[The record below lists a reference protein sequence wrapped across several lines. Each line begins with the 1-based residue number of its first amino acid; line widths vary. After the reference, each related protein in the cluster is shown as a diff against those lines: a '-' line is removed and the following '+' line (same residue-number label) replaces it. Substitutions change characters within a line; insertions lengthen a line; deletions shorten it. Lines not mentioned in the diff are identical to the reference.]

1 MPPPLYPVI
10 SKSIRY
16 KRYHQTMHIAIF
28 GLGYVGCVSAA
39 CLAHEGHQVIGVDV
53 NPLKV
58 QMINAGKS
66 PIIEA
71 GVDKLIAQAVAAGKL
86 QATTMAA
93 EAIAKAD
100 LSFICVGTPSN
111 ENGSLDLE
119 YVRHVAGEIGR
130 ALAQQE
136 NYHVVAVRSTVLP
149 GTIAKE
155 VIPLL
160 EEASG
165 RRVGVDFGVCSN
177 PEFLR
182 ESSAVAD
189 FYQPAFTLIGQWDE
203 RSGDQVAAIYKN
215 IDAPIVRTDLPTA
228 EMIKYVSN
236 TFHALKITFANE
248 IGNFCKKVGVD
259 SHEVMRIFCMDTKL
273 NVSPAY
279 LKPGYAFGGSCLP
292 KDLRAL
298 LHRARQ
304 EDLDLPVLQSIL
316 RSNELQARLGV
327 EAVLRTGKKRVG
339 ILGLSFKA
347 GTDDLRESPLVYLTE
362 TLLGKGCD
370 LKIYDQNVSLARL
383 TGANKQ
389 YIEKVIPHIS
399 SLLCSSLDEVAA
411 ASDVLVIGNRLP
423 EVTNL
428 LNNTNGHHI
437 VIDLVRINESRVEN
451 DQNYQGI
458 CW

>member
-1 MPPPLYPVI
+1 M
-10 SKSIRY
+10 R
-16 KRYHQTMHIAIF
+16 IAIF

-39 CLAHEGHQVIGVDV
+39 CLAKEGHQVIGVDV

-58 QMINAGKS
+58 DMINAGQS

-71 GVDKLIAQAVAAGKL
+71 GVDELISQAVAVGNL
-86 QATTMAA
+86 GATTVAA
-93 EAIAKAD
+93 EAISKSD

-111 ENGSLDLE
+111 DNGSLDLR
-119 YVRHVAGEIGR
+119 YVHHVANEIGQ
-130 ALAQQE
+130 ALAQQS

-149 GTIAKE
+149 GTVANE

-160 EEASG
+160 EQASG
-165 RRVGVDFGVCSN
+165 RCVGADFGVCSN

-182 ESSAVAD
+182 EGSAVAD
-189 FYQPAFTLIGQWDE
+189 FYQPPFTLVGQWDE
-203 RSGDQVAAIYKN
+203 QSGERVAAIYQG
-215 IDAPIVRTDLPTA
+215 IDAPLIRTNIPTA
-228 EMIKYVSN
+228 EMLKYVSN

-259 SHEVMRIFCMDTKL
+259 SHEVMRIFCLDTKL
-273 NVSPAY
+273 NISPVY

-292 KDLRAL
+292 KDVRAL

-304 EDLDLPVLQSIL
+304 VDLDLPVLQAIP

-327 EAVLRTGKKRVG
+327 DAVLRTGKKRVG

-347 GTDDLRESPLVYLTE
+347 GTDDLRESPLVYLAE

-370 LKIYDQNVSLARL
+370 LKIYDKNVSLARL

-399 SLLCSSLDEVAA
+399 SLLCSSLNEVLAT
-411 ASDVLVIGNRLP
+411 SDVLVIGNRLP
-423 EVTNL
+423 EVTHL
-428 LNNTNGHHI
+428 LSHNNGHHI
-437 VIDLVRINESRVEN
+437 IIDLIRVNESQIES

>member
-1 MPPPLYPVI
+1 
-10 SKSIRY
+10 
-16 KRYHQTMHIAIF
+16 MHIANF

-39 CLAHEGHQVIGVDV
+39 CLAKEGHQVIGVDV

-58 QMINAGKS
+58 EMINAGQS

-71 GVDKLIAQAVAAGKL
+71 GVDDLIRRAVAAGKL
-86 QATTMAA
+86 SATTEAA

-100 LSFICVGTPSN
+100 LSFIAVGTPSN
-111 ENGSLDLE
+111 ENGSLDLK
-119 YVRHVAGEIGR
+119 YVRHVVQEIGQ
-130 ALAQQE
+130 ALAGQ
-136 NYHVVAVRSTVLP
+136 NKYHVVAVRSTVLP
-149 GTIAKE
+149 GTVMSE

-165 RRVGVDFGVCSN
+165 GKVGADFGVCSN

-182 ESSAVAD
+182 EGTAVAD

-203 RSGDQVAAIYKN
+203 RSGDRVAAVYQN
-215 IDAPIVRTDLPTA
+215 IDAPIVRTDIPTA

-248 IGNFCKKVGVD
+248 IGNFCKKVGID
-259 SHEVMRIFCMDTKL
+259 SHEVMRIFSMDTKL
-273 NVSPAY
+273 NISPAY

-304 EDLDLPVLQSIL
+304 EDLELPVLQAIP

-347 GTDDLRESPLVYLTE
+347 GTDDLRESPLVYLAE
-362 TLLGKGCD
+362 TLLGKGYD
-370 LKIYDQNVSLARL
+370 LRIYDENVSMARL

-399 SLLCSSLDEVAA
+399 SLLCSSLDEILDM
-411 ASDVLVIGNRLP
+411 SDILVIGNRLP
-423 EVTNL
+423 VTANL
-428 LNNTNGHHI
+428 LNGSNGHHI
-437 VIDLVRINESRVEN
+437 IIDLVRIHETLNGLDE
-451 DQNYQGI
+451 NYQGI

>member
-1 MPPPLYPVI
+1 M
-10 SKSIRY
+10 R
-16 KRYHQTMHIAIF
+16 IAIF

-39 CLAHEGHQVIGVDV
+39 CLAKEGHQVIGVDV

-58 QMINAGKS
+58 EMINAGKS
-66 PIIEA
+66 PIIET
-71 GVDKLIAQAVAAGKL
+71 GVDQLIADAVADGRL
-86 QATTMAA
+86 HATTIPA
-93 EAIAKAD
+93 EAVAKAD
-100 LSFICVGTPSN
+100 VSFICVGTPSN
-111 ENGSLDLE
+111 ENGSLDLQ
-119 YVRHVAGEIGR
+119 YVHHVAGEIGQ
-130 ALAQQE
+130 ALAQQD
-136 NYHVVAVRSTVLP
+136 NYHVIAVRSTVLP
-149 GTIAKE
+149 GTVAKE
-155 VIPLL
+155 VVPLL
-160 EEASG
+160 EQASG
-165 RRVGVDFGVCSN
+165 RKAGADFGVCSN

-203 RSGDQVAAIYKN
+203 RSGEQVAAIYKN
-215 IDAPIVRTDLPTA
+215 IDAPIIRTDVPTA
-228 EMIKYVSN
+228 EMLKYVSN

-259 SHEVMRIFCMDTKL
+259 SHEVMRIFCQDTKL
-273 NVSPAY
+273 NISPAY

-304 EDLDLPVLQSIL
+304 EDLDLPVLQSVP

-347 GTDDLRESPLVYLTE
+347 GTDDLRESPLVSLAE
-362 TLLGKGCD
+362 TLLGKGFD
-370 LKIYDQNVSLARL
+370 LKIYDRNVSLARL

-399 SLLCSSLDEVAA
+399 SLLCASLDEVVAE
-411 ASDVLVIGNRLP
+411 SDVLVIGNRLP
-423 EVTNL
+423 EVTEL
-428 LNNTNGHHI
+428 LHHTNGQHI
-437 VIDLVRINESRVEN
+437 IIDLVRVGEREIESKE
-451 DQNYQGI
+451 NYQGI
-458 CW
+458 SW

>member
-1 MPPPLYPVI
+1 M
-10 SKSIRY
+10 R
-16 KRYHQTMHIAIF
+16 IAIF

-39 CLAHEGHQVIGVDV
+39 CLANKGHQVIGVDV

-58 QMINAGKS
+58 EMINAGQS

-71 GVDKLIAQAVAAGKL
+71 EVDCLINQAVTGGNL
-86 QATTMAA
+86 RATTIAG
-93 EAIAKAD
+93 EAVTQAD
-100 LSFICVGTPSN
+100 LSIICVGTPSN
-111 ENGSLDLE
+111 DNGSLDLR
-119 YVRHVAGEIGR
+119 YVRHVAGEIGQV
-130 ALAQQE
+130 LASQD
-136 NYHVVAVRSTVLP
+136 NYHVVALRSTVLP
-149 GTIAKE
+149 GTVASE
-155 VIPLL
+155 LVPRL
-160 EEASG
+160 EASG
-165 RRVGVDFGVCSN
+165 KRVGVDFGVCSN

-182 ESSAVAD
+182 EGSAVAD
-189 FYQPAFTLIGQWDE
+189 FYQPPFTLIGQWDE
-203 RSGDQVAAIYKN
+203 RSGEQIAAMYQE
-215 IDAPIVRTDLPTA
+215 IDAPIVRTDVATA

-248 IGNFCKKVGVD
+248 IGNLCKKMGVD
-259 SHEVMRIFCMDTKL
+259 SHEVMRIFSMDTKL
-273 NVSPAY
+273 NISPAY

-298 LHRARQ
+298 LYRARQ
-304 EDLDLPVLQSIL
+304 EDLELPLLQAIP

-347 GTDDLRESPLVYLTE
+347 DTDDLRESPLVYLTE
-362 TLLGKGCD
+362 TLLGKGFE

-399 SLLCSSLDEVAA
+399 SLLCSSFEEVLA
-411 ASDVLVIGNRLP
+411 ASEVLVIGNKLP
-423 EVTNL
+423 AMAHLMEDIND
-428 LNNTNGHHI
+428 HHI
-437 VIDLVRINESRVEN
+437 VIDLVRIREAL
-451 DQNYQGI
+451 DGMGDNYFGI

>member
-1 MPPPLYPVI
+1 M
-10 SKSIRY
+10 R
-16 KRYHQTMHIAIF
+16 IAVF

-39 CLAHEGHQVIGVDV
+39 CLADQGHQVVGVDV

-58 QMINAGKS
+58 EMINKGES
-66 PIIEA
+66 PIIEN
-71 GVDKLIAQAVAAGKL
+71 GVDELIRRAVKMGNLK
-86 QATTMAA
+86 ATSVAA
-93 EAIAKAD
+93 EAVAQTD
-100 LSFICVGTPSN
+100 LSFVCVGTPSN
-111 ENGSLDLE
+111 ENGSLDLH
-119 YVRHVAGEIGR
+119 YVHHVAEEIGQ
-130 ALAQQE
+130 ALAE
-136 NYHVVAVRSTVLP
+136 KDHYHGVAVRSTVLP
-149 GTIAKE
+149 GTVVNE

-160 EEASG
+160 ESASG
-165 RRVGVDFGVCSN
+165 KRVGVDFGICSN

-182 ESSAVAD
+182 EGSAVTD
-189 FYQPAFTLIGQWDE
+189 FYQPPFTLLGQWDE
-203 RSGDQVAAIYKN
+203 RSGDPIAAIYKN
-215 IDAPIVRTDLPTA
+215 VDAPVVRTDIGTA

-273 NVSPAY
+273 NISPAY

-304 EDLDLPVLQSIL
+304 EDLDLPVLQAL
-316 RSNELQARLGV
+316 PRSNELQARLGV
-327 EAVLRTGKKRVG
+327 EAVLRTGRKRIG

-347 GTDDLRESPLVYLTE
+347 GTDDLRESPLVYLAE

-399 SLLCSSLDEVAA
+399 SLLCSSLDEVVE
-411 ASDVLVIGNRLP
+411 SSEVLVIGNRLP
-423 EVTNL
+423 EVSNL
-428 LNNTNGHHI
+428 LSRSNGHHI
-437 VIDLVRINESRVEN
+437 VIDLVRIGDSQIEN
-451 DQNYQGI
+451 NQNYQGI

>member
-1 MPPPLYPVI
+1 M
-10 SKSIRY
+10 R
-16 KRYHQTMHIAIF
+16 IAIF

-39 CLAHEGHQVIGVDV
+39 CLAKEGHRLIGVDV

-58 QMINAGKS
+58 DMINAGQS

-71 GVDKLIAQAVAAGKL
+71 GVDQLIGEAVARGNLRATTAAHDAVAQAD
-86 QATTMAA
+86 
-93 EAIAKAD
+93 I
-100 LSFICVGTPSN
+100 SFICVGTPSN
-111 ENGSLDLE
+111 DNGSLDLQ
-119 YVRHVAGEIGR
+119 YVRHVVGEIGQ
-130 ALAQQE
+130 ALTNE
-136 NYHVVAVRSTVLP
+136 PHFHVIAVRSTVLP
-149 GTIAKE
+149 GTVLGE
-155 VIPLL
+155 VVPLL
-160 EEASG
+160 EQVSG
-165 RRVGVDFGVCSN
+165 RQVGVDFGVCSN

-182 ESSAVAD
+182 EGSAVAD
-189 FYQPAFTLIGQWDE
+189 FYQPPFTLIGQSDE
-203 RSGDQVAAIYKN
+203 RSGNQVAAIYKGL
-215 IDAPIVRTDLPTA
+215 DAPVVQTTIQTA

-248 IGNFCKKVGVD
+248 IGNFCKKTGVD
-259 SHEVMRIFCMDTKL
+259 SHEVMRIFCLDTKL

-304 EDLDLPVLQSIL
+304 EDLELPVLQAIT

-327 EAVLRTGKKRVG
+327 DAVLRTGKKRIG

-362 TLLGKGCD
+362 TLLGKGCE
-370 LKIYDQNVSLARL
+370 LKIYDKNVSLARL

-399 SLLCSSLDEVAA
+399 SLLCPSLEEVAA
-411 ASDVLVIGNRLP
+411 NSDVLVIGNRSP
-423 EVTNL
+423 EITSL
-428 LNNTNGHHI
+428 LHHTNGRQI
-437 VIDLVRINESRVEN
+437 IIDLVRIGESRIEN
-451 DQNYQGI
+451 NQNYQGL

>member
-1 MPPPLYPVI
+1 M
-10 SKSIRY
+10 R
-16 KRYHQTMHIAIF
+16 IAIF

-39 CLAHEGHQVIGVDV
+39 CLASQGHQVIGVDV

-58 QMINAGKS
+58 EMINAGQS

-71 GVDKLIAQAVAAGKL
+71 GVDQLIGQAVAAGNL
-86 QATTMAA
+86 WATPDAG

-100 LSFICVGTPSN
+100 LSLVCVGTPSN
-111 ENGSLDLE
+111 ENGSLDLR
-119 YVRHVAGEIGR
+119 YVRRVADEIGQ
-130 ALAQQE
+130 ALAGQTH
-136 NYHVVAVRSTVLP
+136 YHVVAVRSTVLP
-149 GTIAKE
+149 GTVANE

-165 RRVGVDFGVCSN
+165 RRAGEDFGVCSN

-182 ESSAVAD
+182 EGSAVAD
-189 FYQPAFTLIGQWDE
+189 FYQPPITLIGQWDE
-203 RSGDQVAAIYKN
+203 RSGDRVAAIYQN
-215 IDAPIVRTDLPTA
+215 IEAPIIRTDLPTA
-228 EMIKYVSN
+228 ETIKYVSN
-236 TFHALKITFANE
+236 AFHALKITFANE

-273 NVSPAY
+273 NISPAY

-304 EDLDLPVLQSIL
+304 EDLELPVLQAIP

-347 GTDDLRESPLVYLTE
+347 GTDDLRESPMVYLAE
-362 TLLGKGCD
+362 TLLGKGYN
-370 LKIYDQNVSLARL
+370 LKIYDENVSLARL

-399 SLLCSSLDEVAA
+399 SLLCPSLDEVLA
-411 ASDVLVIGNRLP
+411 ASEVLVIGNRLSAI
-423 EVTNL
+423 TDR
-428 LNNTNGHHI
+428 LNGANQDHI
-437 VIDLVRINESRVEN
+437 IIDLVRISDILEGKVGDYR
-451 DQNYQGI
+451 GI

>member
-1 MPPPLYPVI
+1 M
-10 SKSIRY
+10 R
-16 KRYHQTMHIAIF
+16 IAIF

-39 CLAHEGHQVIGVDV
+39 CLANEGHQVIGVDV
-53 NPLKV
+53 SQLKV
-58 QMINAGKS
+58 EMINAGKS

-71 GVDKLIAQAVAAGKL
+71 GVDKLIAQAVSNGNL
-86 QATTMAA
+86 RATALAA
-93 EAIAKAD
+93 EAVAQAD
-100 LSFICVGTPSN
+100 LSFICVGTPSH
-111 ENGSLDLE
+111 ENGSLDLQ
-119 YVRHVAGEIGR
+119 YVRHVAGEIGQ
-130 ALAQQE
+130 ALAQQST
-136 NYHVVAVRSTVLP
+136 YHVVAVRSTVLP
-149 GTIAKE
+149 GTVLKE

-160 EEASG
+160 EQASSRQVG
-165 RRVGVDFGVCSN
+165 RDFGVCSN

-203 RSGDQVAAIYKN
+203 RSGDRVAAIYKD

-248 IGNFCKKVGVD
+248 MGNFCKKMGVD

-273 NVSPAY
+273 NISPAY

-304 EDLDLPVLQSIL
+304 EDLELPVLQAIP

-347 GTDDLRESPLVYLTE
+347 GTDDLRESPLVYLAE
-362 TLLGKGCD
+362 TLLGKGYE
-370 LKIYDQNVSLARL
+370 LKIYDENVSMARL

-399 SLLCSSLDEVAA
+399 SLLSSSLAEILAT
-411 ASDVLVIGNRLP
+411 SEVLVVGNRLP
-423 EVTNL
+423 AIATLLEQTN
-428 LNNTNGHHI
+428 NQHI
-437 VIDLVRINESRVEN
+437 VIDLVRIRETLNGSDE
-451 DQNYQGI
+451 NYQGI

>member
-1 MPPPLYPVI
+1 M
-10 SKSIRY
+10 R
-16 KRYHQTMHIAIF
+16 IAIF

-39 CLAHEGHQVIGVDV
+39 CLAKEGHQVIGVDV

-58 QMINAGKS
+58 EMINAGQS

-71 GVDKLIAQAVAAGKL
+71 GVDKLIAEAVSGRNL
-86 QATTMAA
+86 WATTVAA
-93 EAIAKAD
+93 EAIASAD

-111 ENGSLDLE
+111 ENGSLDLK
-119 YVRHVAGEIGR
+119 YVRHVAAEIGQ
-130 ALAQQE
+130 ALAGQ
-136 NYHVVAVRSTVLP
+136 NKYHVVAIRSTVLS
-149 GTIAKE
+149 GTVVNE

-160 EEASG
+160 EKASG
-165 RRVGVDFGVCSN
+165 LKVGVDFGVCSN

-182 ESSAVAD
+182 EGSAVAD

-203 RSGDQVAAIYKN
+203 QSGERVAAIYKN
-215 IDAPIVRTDLPTA
+215 IDAPIIRTDIPTA

-236 TFHALKITFANE
+236 AFHALKITFANE
-248 IGNFCKKVGVD
+248 IGNLCKKVAVD
-259 SHEVMRIFCMDTKL
+259 SHEVMRIFAMDTKL
-273 NVSPAY
+273 NISPAY
-279 LKPGYAFGGSCLP
+279 LKPGYSFGGSCLP

-304 EDLDLPVLQSIL
+304 EDLELPVLQAIP

-327 EAVLRTGKKRVG
+327 EAVLRTGKKRIG

-347 GTDDLRESPLVYLTE
+347 GTDDLRESPLVYLAE
-362 TLLGKGCD
+362 TLLGKGYE
-370 LKIYDQNVSLARL
+370 LKIYDENVSMARL

-399 SLLCSSLDEVAA
+399 SLLSSSLDEVLAMA
-411 ASDVLVIGNRLP
+411 EVLVVGNRLP
-423 EVTNL
+423 TVATL
-428 LNNTNGHHI
+428 LEQTKSRHI
-437 VIDLVRINESRVEN
+437 IIDLIRIREGLNGLDE
-451 DQNYQGI
+451 NYQGI

>member
-1 MPPPLYPVI
+1 
-10 SKSIRY
+10 
-16 KRYHQTMHIAIF
+16 MHIAIF

-39 CLAHEGHQVIGVDV
+39 CLAKEGHQVIGVDV

-58 QMINAGKS
+58 EMINAGQS

-71 GVDKLIAQAVAAGKL
+71 GVDQLISQAVAAKNL
-86 QATTMAA
+86 WATTAAA

-111 ENGSLDLE
+111 ENGSLDLK
-119 YVRHVAGEIGR
+119 YVRHVAEEIGQV
-130 ALAQQE
+130 LAGHKK
-136 NYHVVAVRSTVLP
+136 YHVVAVRSTVLP
-149 GTIAKE
+149 GTVASE

-160 EEASG
+160 EETSG
-165 RRVGVDFGVCSN
+165 GQVGVDFGVCSN

-182 ESSAVAD
+182 EGSAVAD

-203 RSGDQVAAIYKN
+203 RSGDRVAAIYKH
-215 IDAPIVRTDLPTA
+215 IDAPVVRADIPTA

-259 SHEVMRIFCMDTKL
+259 SHEVMRIFTMDTKL
-273 NVSPAY
+273 NISPAY

-304 EDLDLPVLQSIL
+304 EDLDLPVLQAIP

-347 GTDDLRESPLVYLTE
+347 GTDDLRESPLVYLAE
-362 TLLGKGCD
+362 TLLGKGYD
-370 LKIYDQNVSLARL
+370 LRIYDENVSMARL

-399 SLLCSSLDEVAA
+399 SLLCSSLTEILDT
-411 ASDVLVIGNRLP
+411 SDILVIGNRLP
-423 EVTNL
+423 AMTKL
-428 LNNTNGHHI
+428 LERVNGHHI
-437 VIDLVRINESRVEN
+437 IIDLVRIRETLDGLDE
-451 DQNYQGI
+451 NYQGI

>member
-1 MPPPLYPVI
+1 M
-10 SKSIRY
+10 R
-16 KRYHQTMHIAIF
+16 IAIF

-39 CLAHEGHQVIGVDV
+39 CFAREGHEVIGVDV

-58 QMINAGKS
+58 NMINAGQS
-66 PIIEA
+66 PIIET
-71 GVDKLIAQAVAAGKL
+71 GVDELIHQAVTAGRL
-86 QATTMAA
+86 RATTLTA
-93 EAIAKAD
+93 EAITQAD
-100 LSFICVGTPSN
+100 VSLICVGTPSN
-111 ENGSLDLE
+111 ENGSLDLK
-119 YVRHVAGEIGR
+119 YVHHVAGEIGQ
-130 ALAQQE
+130 ALTTQKK
-136 NYHVVAVRSTVLP
+136 YHVIAIRSTVLP
-149 GTIAKE
+149 GTVTNE

-160 EEASG
+160 EEISG
-165 RRVGVDFGVCSN
+165 LKVGTDFGVCSN

-182 ESSAVAD
+182 EGSAVAD
-189 FYQPAFTLIGQWDE
+189 FYRPAFTLIGQWDE
-203 RSGDQVAAIYKN
+203 RSGDRVAAIYKN

-248 IGNFCKKVGVD
+248 IGNFCKKMSID

-273 NVSPAY
+273 NISPVY

-304 EDLDLPVLQSIL
+304 EDLDLPVLQAIP

-327 EAVLRTGKKRVG
+327 EAVLRTGKKRIG

-347 GTDDLRESPLVYLTE
+347 GTDDLRESPLVYLAE
-362 TLLGKGCD
+362 TLLGKGYD
-370 LKIYDQNVSLARL
+370 LRIYDENVSMARL

-399 SLLCSSLDEVAA
+399 SLLSSSLDEVLAM
-411 ASDVLVIGNRLP
+411 SEVLVVGNRLP
-423 EVTNL
+423 AVATLLEQTNDR
-428 LNNTNGHHI
+428 HI
-437 VIDLVRINESRVEN
+437 IIDLVRIREGLNGLDE
-451 DQNYQGI
+451 NYQGI

>member
-1 MPPPLYPVI
+1 M
-10 SKSIRY
+10 R
-16 KRYHQTMHIAIF
+16 IAIF

-39 CLAHEGHQVIGVDV
+39 CLAKEGHYVVGVDV

-58 QMINAGKS
+58 EMMNAGQS

-71 GVDKLIAQAVAAGKL
+71 GVDQLITKAAASGNLWATMDAV
-86 QATTMAA
+86 
-93 EAIAKAD
+93 EAIGKAD

-111 ENGSLDLE
+111 ENGSLDLQ
-119 YVRHVAGEIGR
+119 YVRHVAGEIGQ
-130 ALAQQE
+130 ALT
-136 NYHVVAVRSTVLP
+136 NHSRYHVVAVRSTVLP
-149 GTIAKE
+149 GTVLKE
-155 VIPLL
+155 VIPVL

-165 RRVGVDFGVCSN
+165 RRVGADFGVCSN

-182 ESSAVAD
+182 EGSAVAD
-189 FYQPAFTLIGQWDE
+189 FYRPPFTLIGEWDQ
-203 RSGDQVAAIYKN
+203 RSGESVAAIYQG
-215 IDAPIVRTDLPTA
+215 IDAAVVRTDIPTA

-259 SHEVMRIFCMDTKL
+259 SHKVMDIVCMDTKL
-273 NVSPAY
+273 NISLAY

-304 EDLDLPVLQSIL
+304 EDLDLPVLQAIP

-347 GTDDLRESPLVYLTE
+347 GTDDLRESPLVYLAE
-362 TLLGKGCD
+362 TLLGKGYD
-370 LKIYDQNVSLARL
+370 LKIYDENVSMARL

-399 SLLCSSLDEVAA
+399 SLLCSSMDEIVAL
-411 ASDVLVIGNRLP
+411 SEVLVVGNRLP
-423 EVTNL
+423 AVTNL
-428 LNNTNGHHI
+428 LNRTNGHHI
-437 VIDLVRINESRVEN
+437 IIDLVRIRETLDGVGE
-451 DQNYQGI
+451 NYQGI

>member
-1 MPPPLYPVI
+1 
-10 SKSIRY
+10 
-16 KRYHQTMHIAIF
+16 
-28 GLGYVGCVSAA
+28 
-39 CLAHEGHQVIGVDV
+39 
-53 NPLKV
+53 
-58 QMINAGKS
+58 
-66 PIIEA
+66 
-71 GVDKLIAQAVAAGKL
+71 
-86 QATTMAA
+86 
-93 EAIAKAD
+93 
-100 LSFICVGTPSN
+100 
-111 ENGSLDLE
+111 
-119 YVRHVAGEIGR
+119 
-130 ALAQQE
+130 
-136 NYHVVAVRSTVLP
+136 
-149 GTIAKE
+149 
-155 VIPLL
+155 
-160 EEASG
+160 
-165 RRVGVDFGVCSN
+165 VDFGVCSN

-215 IDAPIVRTDLPTA
+215 IDAPIIRTDLPTA
-228 EMIKYVSN
+228 EMSKYVSN

-259 SHEVMRIFCMDTKL
+259 SHEVMRIFCLDTKL

-304 EDLDLPVLQSIL
+304 EDLDLPVLHAIP

-327 EAVLRTGKKRVG
+327 EAVLRTGKKRIG

-423 EVTNL
+423 EVTHL
-428 LNNTNGHHI
+428 LNNANGHHI
-437 VIDLVRINESRVEN
+437 VIDLVRINESLVEN